1 MSQRANS
8 KIWKPKNNERII
20 GMCDKCGE
28 TSILKTVARL
38 SGGPISLCYRC
49 RARVEL
55 IMSKDNLQTISTALG
70 ILDQPIGKITENY
83 FKSRKDKRPVEIE
96 SPWDDDLERPPPPLK
111 MRKRRRRKPKY
122 TREPDSPG
130 KRKLVF

>member
-1 MSQRANS
+1 MSRQPRI
-8 KIWKPKNNERII
+8 KII
-20 GMCDKCGE
+20 GICDKCGE

-70 ILDQPIGKITENY
+70 ILDQPIGKITEMY
-83 FKSRKDKRPVEIE
+83 FKSRKDKRAFNFSDE
-96 SPWDDDLERPPPPLK
+96 DLPMAATARAK
-111 MRKRRRRKPKY
+111 MRQAMRKRRKRKPKY

>member
-1 MSQRANS
+1 MSRQPRI
-8 KIWKPKNNERII
+8 KII
-20 GMCDKCGE
+20 GICDKCGE